1 MGKRIRLYSAARRT
15 HELIVPRIAALR
27 QAVAGISERTTQLDW
42 AFGYERTEQNATE
55 PLLLMVLN
63 DLLLAHVASF
73 L

>member
-1 MGKRIRLYSAARRT
+1 MPISMVSTPRPCGETEFARDR
-15 HELIVPRIAALR
+15 
-27 QAVAGISERTTQLDW
+27 